1 MRRIC
6 VFCGSS
12 PGRSPNYDQAAESL
26 GRALVERGLGLVYG
40 GASVGL
46 MGTIADTVLRAGGE
60 VIGVIPDA
68 LIPYEVAHR
77 GLKDLRIV
85 RTMAERKAMM
95 ADLSDG
101 FISLPGGTGTL
112 DETFEMLTWSQL
124 GEHDKPSGL
133 LDVDGYYSNLIAFLD
148 HAVKERF
155 LRPEHRAMLIVETS
169 APALLDRF
177 ESYTPPKVEK
187 WIDRSST

>member
-12 PGRSPNYDQAAESL
+12 PGRSPAYTEAAVEL
-26 GRALVERGLGLVYG
+26 GKTLVARGLGLVYG

-46 MGTIADTVLRAGGE
+46 MGKLADTVLEAGGE
-60 VIGVIPDA
+60 VIGVIPDT
-68 LIPYEVAHR
+68 LIRYEVAHR
-77 GLKDLRIV
+77 GLPDLRVV
-85 RTMAERKAMM
+85 RSMAERKTLM
-95 ADLSDG
+95 AELSDG

-112 DETFEMLTWSQL
+112 DEMTEMLTWSQL

-133 LDVDGYYSNLIAFLD
+133 LDVGGYYSNLIAFLD
-148 HAVKERF
+148 HAVEERF

-169 APALLDRF
+169 ASALLDRF
-177 ESYTPPKVEK
+177 ESYAAPKLEK
-187 WIDRSST
+187 WIGRM

>member
-12 PGRSPNYDQAAESL
+12 PGRSPAYAQAAVEL
-26 GRALVERGLGLVYG
+26 GRTLVARGLGLVYG

-46 MGTIADTVLRAGGE
+46 MGKLADTVLQAGGE
-60 VIGVIPDA
+60 VIGVIPDT
-68 LIPYEVAHR
+68 LIRYEVAHR
-77 GLKDLRIV
+77 GLPDLRV
-85 RTMAERKAMM
+85 VSSMAERKTLM

-112 DETFEMLTWSQL
+112 DEMTEMLTWSQL

-133 LDVDGYYSNLIAFLD
+133 LDVDGFYSNLIAFLD
-148 HAVKERF
+148 HAVEERF

-169 APALLDRF
+169 ANALLDRF
-177 ESYTPPKVEK
+177 ESYTAPKLEK
-187 WIDRSST
+187 WIGRV

>member
-12 PGRSPNYDQAAESL
+12 PGRSPAYAQAAIEL
-26 GRALVERGLGLVYG
+26 GQTLVARGLGLVYG

-46 MGTIADTVLRAGGE
+46 MGKLADTVLQAGGE
-60 VIGVIPDA
+60 VIGVIPDT
-68 LIPYEVAHR
+68 LIRYEVAHR
-77 GLKDLRIV
+77 GLPDLRVV
-85 RTMAERKAMM
+85 RSMAERKTMM
-95 ADLSDG
+95 AELSDG

-112 DETFEMLTWSQL
+112 DEMTEMLTWSQL

-133 LDVDGYYSNLIAFLD
+133 LDVDGFYSNLIAFLD
-148 HAVKERF
+148 HAVEERF

-169 APALLDRF
+169 ANALLDRF
-177 ESYTPPKVEK
+177 ESYAAPKLEK
-187 WIDRSST
+187 WIGRV

>member
-12 PGRSPNYDQAAESL
+12 PGRSPAYAQAAVEL
-26 GRALVERGLGLVYG
+26 GQTLIARGLGLVYG

-46 MGTIADTVLRAGGE
+46 MGKLADTVLQAGGE
-60 VIGVIPDA
+60 VIGVIPDT
-68 LIPYEVAHR
+68 LIRYEVAHR
-77 GLKDLRIV
+77 GLPDLRVV
-85 RTMAERKAMM
+85 RSIAERKTMM
-95 ADLSDG
+95 AELSDG

-112 DETFEMLTWSQL
+112 DEMTEMLTWSQL

-133 LDVDGYYSNLIAFLD
+133 LDVDGFYSNLIAFLD
-148 HAVKERF
+148 HAVEERF

-169 APALLDRF
+169 ANALLDRF
-177 ESYTPPKVEK
+177 ESYAAPKLEK
-187 WIDRSST
+187 WIGRV

>member
-12 PGRSPNYDQAAESL
+12 PGRSPAYAQAAVEL
-26 GRALVERGLGLVYG
+26 GQTLVARGLGLVYG

-46 MGTIADTVLRAGGE
+46 MGNLADTVLQAGGE
-60 VIGVIPDA
+60 VIGVIPET
-68 LIPYEVAHR
+68 LIRHEVTHR
-77 GLKDLRIV
+77 GLPDLRV
-85 RTMAERKAMM
+85 VPSMAERKTLM
-95 ADLSDG
+95 AELSDA

-112 DETFEMLTWSQL
+112 DEMFEMLTWSQL

-133 LDVDGYYSNLIAFLD
+133 LDVDGFYSNLIAFLD
-148 HAVKERF
+148 HAVEERF

-169 APALLDRF
+169 ANALLDRF
-177 ESYTPPKVEK
+177 ESYTAPKLEK
-187 WIDRSST
+187 WIGRA

>member
-12 PGRSPNYDQAAESL
+12 PGRSPAYAQAAVEL
-26 GRALVERGLGLVYG
+26 GQTLIARGLGLVYG

-46 MGTIADTVLRAGGE
+46 MGKLADTVLQAGGE
-60 VIGVIPDA
+60 VIGVIPDT
-68 LIPYEVAHR
+68 LIRYEVAHR
-77 GLKDLRIV
+77 GLPDLRVV
-85 RTMAERKAMM
+85 RSMAERKTMM
-95 ADLSDG
+95 AKLSDG

-112 DETFEMLTWSQL
+112 DEMTEMLTWSQL

-133 LDVDGYYSNLIAFLD
+133 LDVDGFYSNLIAFLD
-148 HAVKERF
+148 HAVEERF

-169 APALLDRF
+169 ANALLDRF
-177 ESYTPPKVEK
+177 ESYAAPKLEK
-187 WIDRSST
+187 WIGRV